1 MKKIIFRIAIVA
13 VVLILAVF
21 IVVGMFLDSI
31 IKKGVETAGPAIT
44 KVDVR
49 LDGVSL
55 SVFSGKGTIKGL
67 FVGNPAGY
75 KTASAIQLGEAT
87 VRVQPGSLMSKK
99 IVVESVSVV
108 APDITI
114 EGGLKEN
121 NLTKIL
127 ENVQAFSGSITSTN
141 AAQGGAQKPAAKIQ
155 VNDLLITG
163 GKVNVS
169 LALLGGKTM
178 TVPLPEIHLTDLGKG
193 TDGITPAE
201 LAQTVLKQVID
212 GALSSATKAVSSI
225 GAGAVDAAK
234 SVGAGAKD
242 EANKITKGIGG
253 LFKK

>member
-1 MKKIIFRIAIVA
+1 MKKIIVRILIVA
-13 VVLILAVF
+13 VVLIVAGF

-44 KVDVR
+44 KTEVR

-55 SVFSGKGTIKGL
+55 SVFSGKGTVKGL

-75 KTASAIQLGEAT
+75 KTASAIQVGEAT
-87 VRVQPGSLMSKK
+87 VRVKPGSLMSNK
-99 IVVESVSVV
+99 IVVESVSIN

-114 EGGLKEN
+114 EGGMKDN

-127 ENVQAFSGSITSTN
+127 ENVQSFSGSATTNTSQT
-141 AAQGGAQKPAAKIQ
+141 GAQKPAQKIQ

-169 LALLGGKTM
+169 LGLLGGKSV
-178 TVPLPEIHLTDLGKG
+178 TVPLPEIHLTDLGKNS
-193 TDGITPAE
+193 DGITPAE
-201 LAQTVLKQVID
+201 LAQTVMKSIID
-212 GALSSATKAVSSI
+212 GALSSATKAVSNI
-225 GAGAVDAAK
+225 GGVATDAAK
-234 SVGAGAKD
+234 SLGEGATGGVEKV
-242 EANKITKGIGG
+242 TKGIGS

>member
-1 MKKIIFRIAIVA
+1 MKKIIVRILVVA
-13 VVLILAVF
+13 VVLILALF
-21 IVVGMFLDSI
+21 IVAGMFLDSI

-44 KVDVR
+44 KTDVR

-75 KTASAIQLGEAT
+75 KTASAIQVGEAT
-87 VRVQPGSLMSKK
+87 VRVKPGSLMSNK

-114 EGGLKEN
+114 EGGLKDN

-127 ENVQAFSGSITSTN
+127 ENVQSFSGATTN
-141 AAQGGAQKPAAKIQ
+141 TTQTGAQKPTKKIQ

-163 GKVNVS
+163 GRVNVS
-169 LALLGGKTM
+169 LGLLAGKSV
-178 TVPLPEIHLTDLGKG
+178 TVPLPEIHLTDLGKNS
-193 TDGITPAE
+193 DGITPAE
-201 LAQTVLKQVID
+201 LAQTVMKNIIE
-212 GALSSATKAVSSI
+212 GALSGATKAVSNI
-225 GAGAVDAAK
+225 GGGVTDAAK
-234 SVGAGAKD
+234 SLGEGAKGGA
-242 EANKITKGIGG
+242 EKITKGIGG